1 MGAANQADRRWSQRR
16 NVALDVDIFMDGA
29 KFGTCQTLDVGL
41 GGVFLQLS
49 ETRPARDVDVDL
61 MFYVGK
67 GQQATKH
74 RLRARAVRDTGQG
87 VGFMF
92 KDFDTISFRALQEI
106 MRQAPEVTV

>member
-1 MGAANQADRRWSQRR
+1 MGAANQGDRRWSQRR
-16 NVALDVDIFMDGA
+16 QVGLEVDVFMDGA

-41 GGVFLQLS
+41 GGVFLQMAD
-49 ETRPARDVDVDL
+49 TRPARDVDVDL

-67 GQQATKH
+67 GVQGTKH
-74 RLRARAVRDTGQG
+74 RLRARAVRETGSG

-106 MRQAPEVTV
+106 MRQAPEVVV